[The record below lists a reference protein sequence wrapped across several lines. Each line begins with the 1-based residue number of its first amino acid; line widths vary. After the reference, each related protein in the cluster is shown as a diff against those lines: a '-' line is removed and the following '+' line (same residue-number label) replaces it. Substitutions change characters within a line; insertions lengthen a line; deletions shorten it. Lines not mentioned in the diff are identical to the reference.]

1 MKLERI
7 ENPFVFEFSNENGN
21 KCLMDANPAI
31 GGKNKGFRPMDL
43 LAGSLVGC
51 ISIDV
56 ISILN
61 KKRIEPELYQMNV
74 IGNRDETV
82 PSAFNSFE
90 IELVID
96 KSIDKTL
103 LEKTVGLV
111 IKKYCSVAAS
121 LKEDIRIDFKIV
133 QQ

>member
-21 KCLMDANPAI
+21 TCLMDANPTI

-61 KKRIEPELYQMNV
+61 KKRIEPELYQMKV
-74 IGNRDETV
+74 VGNRDETV

-111 IKKYCSVAAS
+111 IEKYCSVAAS
-121 LKEDIRIDFKIV
+121 LKDDIRIEFKIV
-133 QQ
+133 QK

>member
-1 MKLERI
+1 
-7 ENPFVFEFSNENGN
+7 
-21 KCLMDANPAI
+21 
-31 GGKNKGFRPMDL
+31 MDL

-61 KKRIEPELYQMNV
+61 KKRIEPELYRMNV

-82 PSAFNSFE
+82 PNAFNSFE

-121 LKEDIRIDFKIV
+121 LRDDIRIDFKIV